1 MYDTC
6 CIEVGM
12 FAKTLTG
19 LCLENNLDVSYT
31 KCFSSKSKDWIE
43 TLPFVDTMPIMI
55 MSIGKG
61 KIYRDTNSND
71 LRPDFERIVKWI
83 KR

>member
-1 MYDTC
+1 
-6 CIEVGM
+6 
-12 FAKTLTG
+12 
-19 LCLENNLDVSYT
+19 
-31 KCFSSKSKDWIE
+31 
-43 TLPFVDTMPIMI
+43 MI

>member
-1 MYDTC
+1 
-6 CIEVGM
+6 M
-12 FAKTLTG
+12 FANKLSE

-55 MSIGKG
+55 MSIGKIRYIEKLIQTTCDQTLKELLNG
-61 KIYRDTNSND
+61 
-71 LRPDFERIVKWI
+71 
-83 KR
+83 